1 MKIKALCPASCGEL
15 IQGVV
20 GDGEKLISL
29 PINIFS
35 EVTIEETRKGSLQK
49 GKRKSIEALYKT
61 FQYFGIPQRHLENLS
76 LKIKSEIPIA
86 KGMASSTADIAGTII
101 AAAGLLGKRLKN
113 EELAK
118 LCCEIEPTDS
128 TIFARLTLF
137 DHIKGRV
144 IEEFEW
150 SPDIKILV
158 LELEDILDTQE
169 FRKKDYGKVREENR
183 KDIERA
189 FSIFSEGC
197 KKRDKKLLGKAVTM
211 SSVANQKL
219 IYKPMLS
226 EIIDISYK
234 CGAYG
239 VNVAHSGTVIGI
251 LYDEHL
257 VDIDRLKRMLWEN
270 EINKHYFKVYS
281 VDMIKG
287 GVRIMEE

>member
-1 MKIKALCPASCGEL
+1 
-15 IQGVV
+15 
-20 GDGEKLISL
+20 
-29 PINIFS
+29 
-35 EVTIEETRKGSLQK
+35 
-49 GKRKSIEALYKT
+49 
-61 FQYFGIPQRHLENLS
+61 
-76 LKIKSEIPIA
+76 
-86 KGMASSTADIAGTII
+86 
-101 AAAGLLGKRLKN
+101 
-113 EELAK
+113 
-118 LCCEIEPTDS
+118 
-128 TIFARLTLF
+128 
-137 DHIKGRV
+137 
-144 IEEFEW
+144 
-150 SPDIKILV
+150 V

-189 FSIFSEGC
+189 YSIFSEGC